1 MRIWSLHP
9 QYLDAKGLVALWR
22 EALLAKKVLLGETR
36 GYRHHPQLL
45 RFKNAENP
53 VAAIDQYLYE
63 VYKEA
68 VRRGYHFDKQKI
80 GATGV
85 KIKLQVTSGQ
95 LDYEFR
101 HLLKKLEKRDPGKY
115 EEIHQIKIPE
125 QHPIFQVVSGGV
137 EDWEII

>member
-9 QYLDAKGLVALWR
+9 QYLDTKGLVALWR

-45 RFKNAENP
+45 RFKNAGNP
-53 VAAIDQYLYE
+53 VAAIDQYLLV
-63 VYKEA
+63 VYDESVK
-68 VRRGYHFDKQKI
+68 RGYHFDKQKI
-80 GATGV
+80 TKPEI
-85 KIKLQVTSGQ
+85 KIKLNVTSGQ

-101 HLLKKLEKRDPGKY
+101 HLLKKLEKRDPEKY

-137 EDWEII
+137 EKWEVV

>member
-45 RFKNAENP
+45 RFKNAGNP
-53 VAAIDQYLYE
+53 VAALDQYLLVVYE
-63 VYKEA
+63 EA
-68 VRRGYHFDKQKI
+68 VKRAYNFDRQKV
-80 GATGV
+80 GTPGV

-101 HLLKKLEKRDPGKY
+101 HLLKKLEKRDPEKY
-115 EEIHQIKIPE
+115 EEIYQIKIPI

-137 EDWEII
+137 ENWEVI

>member
-45 RFKNAENP
+45 RFKNAGNP
-53 VAAIDQYLYE
+53 VAAIDQYLYV

-68 VRRGYHFDKQKI
+68 VRRGYNFDREKV
-80 GATGV
+80 GVTGE
-85 KIKLQVTSGQ
+85 KIKLKVTSGQ

-101 HLLKKLEKRDPGKY
+101 HLLKKLEKRDPEKY
-115 EEIHQIKIPE
+115 KEIYQINIPI
-125 QHPIFQVVSGGV
+125 QHPIFQVVSGRV
-137 EDWEII
+137 EDWEVI

>member
-45 RFKNAENP
+45 RFKNAEKP
-53 VAAIDQYLYE
+53 IAAMDQYLLV

-68 VRRGYHFDKQKI
+68 EKRGYHFDKHK
-80 GATGV
+80 V
-85 KIKLQVTSGQ
+85 DEPEVNIKLSVNSGQ
-95 LDYEFR
+95 LEFEFQ
-101 HLLKKLEKRDPGKY
+101 HLLKKLKERDPEKY
-115 EEIHQIKIPE
+115 EEIHQIKKPL
-125 QHPIFQVVSGGV
+125 QHPIFQVVSGSV
-137 EDWEII
+137 EDWEIL